1 MRRTPSV
8 RGLRGNSNGWT
19 VDSSRTS
26 PLKWTPFLIT
36 VQDVIKKKKKNI
48 MDESK
53 HQRERIFSPHFCRRP
68 NRPPLFWC
76 PSSSQCLWFDMLSP
90 LDWRLGFC
98 RICSQW
104 GQMCPWNRWSDPGR
118 EFDPWRMP
126 LALSV
131 SRKNVQIIKY
141 TFPRTPK
148 RRFTRVDSTES
159 IRKAISC
166 VLK

>member
-1 MRRTPSV
+1 MRVTCAHFDTCTVVELPHLDSI
-8 RGLRGNSNGWT
+8 SNNYTHNTGRDNLT
-19 VDSSRTS
+19 
-26 PLKWTPFLIT
+26 
-36 VQDVIKKKKKNI
+36 KKKKKKQ

-53 HQRERIFSPHFCRRP
+53 HQRERLFSPHFCRRP

-76 PSSSQCLWFDMLSP
+76 PSSSQCRWFDMLSP